1 MPKLPADRAF
11 TSPIVSELLDGITP
25 SYLGLSAAVPLARC
39 VVVGTQLPSARRQLG
54 VMNDVHVHHPRSI
67 INPQPSRTP
76 LSSIPVNVADFLFDN
91 YVRRVAPQYPI
102 YYTPE
107 LLAMHNAAFHPAEL
121 TATPRIV
128 VTPYEVYTLNLIMAI
143 SLSTAA
149 RSKQARANS
158 IASGLFENAMEQIS
172 GVLSNDLRGL
182 QALTLLTQYTF
193 LNPGVA
199 NFWLL
204 TGFISQACIDLGL
217 HQELPDDPQISALE
231 RDMRR
236 RVFWCA
242 WEMEV
247 AVCGALLR
255 PITLLRKTI
264 TTAFPAQVDDSAIT
278 EDGIDLNGRLT
289 KFTSR
294 FIWRYREV
302 ECDIVPVLFHNEPIP
317 PEFNSL
323 EQWMAHQERTI
334 LDWKA
339 EIHEATTQNT
349 DQALQSQWDEMKL
362 YSTIATDY
370 ILVTLF
376 RPCPRLKEPPP
387 ENLMKAF
394 SAAVGVADG
403 SWQQANLEFGGSKY
417 VFHSCYHS
425 FSAAIAFLQALQRFK
440 AEIAATYTWKQVES
454 NMEMFSR
461 FFATVAERWPAASRC
476 LEEYERLLS
485 PVKQE
490 FVEFLAREA
499 LRIAEEASSMNKLV
513 ASVGMDPVHDL
524 DLNFG
529 TFFNAASLGM
539 EQTLT
544 YNPYI
549 PMDWHEEFNFG
560 VDEIVPQN

>member
-1 MPKLPADRAF
+1 
-11 TSPIVSELLDGITP
+11 
-25 SYLGLSAAVPLARC
+25 
-39 VVVGTQLPSARRQLG
+39 
-54 VMNDVHVHHPRSI
+54 MNDVHVHHPRSI

-91 YVRRVAPQYPI
+91 YVKRVAPQYPI
-102 YYTPE
+102 YYIPE
-107 LLAMHNAAFHPAEL
+107 LSAMHNAAFHPAEL
-121 TATPRIV
+121 TATPRIA

-193 LNPGVA
+193 LNPGIA

-217 HQELPDDPQISALE
+217 HQELPEDPQISELE

-255 PITLLRKTI
+255 PITLLRRTI

-278 EDGIDLNGRLT
+278 EAGIDSNGRVT
-289 KFTSR
+289 KFTAR

-302 ECDIVPVLFHNEPIP
+302 ECDIVPVLFHNEPLP
-317 PEFNSL
+317 PEFDSL
-323 EQWMAHQERTI
+323 EQWMAHQEHTI
-334 LDWKA
+334 LEWKA
-339 EIHEATTQNT
+339 EIHEATKQNT

-376 RPCPRLKEPPP
+376 RPCPRLKEPPS

-403 SWQQANLEFGGSKY
+403 SWQQAHLEFGGSKY

-440 AEIAATYTWKQVES
+440 AEIAARYTWKQVES
-454 NMEMFSR
+454 NMDTFSR

-485 PVKQE
+485 PVKQD
-490 FVEFLAREA
+490 FVEFLAQEA
-499 LRIAEEASSMNKLV
+499 LRIAEQASSRNKFV
-513 ASVGMDPVHDL
+513 ASVDMDPAHDL
-524 DLNFG
+524 ELNFG
-529 TFFNAASLGM
+529 TFFNAASLGT
-539 EQTLT
+539 EETLPN
-544 YNPYI
+544 YPYI

-560 VDEIVPQN
+560 VDEFVPQN